1 VYARLRR
8 GTSVYGVDGAIEV
21 SLLRGAAGDE
31 VLLSLWPTLAEAA
44 ADPGAEWYEVHS
56 AELRSLRSRGD
67 RPLDPMTSPTCAAR
81 SLAGARDLRCSSG
94 EDISGRSRRAEFAAV
109 VLFGG
114 PLWAPVRFPHPV
126 GTSRALTL
134 WQPER
139 LKQAVVLLAA
149 SAESLVDFAGPVEA
163 DRVDLYQ
170 VLSVYAGCPR

>member
-1 VYARLRR
+1 MYARLRR

-44 ADPGAEWYEVHS
+44 ADPGAEWYEV
-56 AELRSLRSRGD
+56 LGD
-67 RPLDPMTSPTCAAR
+67 APGTDAPVKNDAA
-81 SLAGARDLRCSSG
+81 
-94 EDISGRSRRAEFAAV
+94 AAV

-149 SAESLVDFAGPVEA
+149 SRASLVDFSGPVEA
-163 DRVDLYQ
+163 DRVDVYQ
-170 VLSVYAGCPR
+170 VLSVHAGCPR

>member
-44 ADPGAEWYEVHS
+44 ADPGAEWYEVLGDQS
-56 AELRSLRSRGD
+56 GAGGPAEV
-67 RPLDPMTSPTCAAR
+67 
-81 SLAGARDLRCSSG
+81 
-94 EDISGRSRRAEFAAV
+94 AAV

-114 PLWAPVRFPHPV
+114 PLWAPVRFPHPA
-126 GTSRALTL
+126 GTSRALML

-139 LKQAVVLLAA
+139 LKQAVVLLGP
-149 SAESLVDFAGPVEA
+149 SPVDFPGPVEA

-170 VLSVYAGCPR
+170 VLSVHAGCPR